1 MRGCTAM
8 HPRGACKC
16 RHCGEF
22 FQPDARNRA
31 RQRYCRQAPCR
42 KARKAASQQAWLSKP
57 ENRDYFRG
65 PDNVARVQAWRA
77 AHPGYAKRCRR
88 ARGTALQDCSGALQ
102 DRLIAQVAASARPPK
117 PDDEVALQDLLS
129 AQPPVVVGLIAHLTG
144 MSLQDDIAAMT
155 RTLHSRGRAVLGID
169 VPRPAY
175 AKTPPRSKSGAAR
188 AAPI

>member
-8 HPRGACKC
+8 HPTGACKC

-31 RQRYCRQAPCR
+31 RQRYCRQGPCR

-77 AHPGYAKRCRR
+77 AHPGYAQRRRGTRR
-88 ARGTALQDCSGALQ
+88 AVLRARCGALQ
-102 DRLIAQVAASARPPK
+102 DRLNAQPAEPPPPPK
-117 PDDEVALQDLLS
+117 QDGAVALQDVLS

-144 MSLQDDIAAMT
+144 MTLQDDIAAMT

-175 AKTPPRSKSGAAR
+175 AKTPPRSKSAAAR